1 MKQYK
6 DRYGY
11 IHTIRPKIDYMKEL
25 DRLYKKAFPSD
36 KDKELKPKPIN
47 EVRAL
52 HELIFDKNE

>member
-25 DRLYKKAFPSD
+25 DRLYKKAFPNED
-36 KDKELKPKPIN
+36 NKPKPKPIN

-52 HELIFDKNE
+52 HKLITEK